1 VRQDL
6 QRDDGDGALS
16 HPQAAALVISVV
28 ALLAHGCPVQAI
40 VAAFAPDERTVAAWQ
55 RRAGRHAA
63 RRAPERVHTHLVQ
76 ADELRVRV
84 VGGVVRLAMAISV
97 TGRLWL
103 GGVVGATRDRALI
116 RAVLLRV
123 RAGGPLAT
131 LLLCTDG
138 LISYP
143 RQALRCFRQP
153 APTGQR
159 GRPRLILPPG
169 MLIARAIKRYSQ
181 RRVRA
186 VGRRIIRGSA
196 AAVAAVNTA
205 YIARLNATFRARL
218 APLVRRGRA
227 TVHRV
232 VRLEAGGWLVGRVH
246 NFCAPHRSLGE
257 RTPAQAAG
265 LSDHRWTVH
274 ALLTFP
280 VPLPQVKRRGRPPHW
295 LREVARAA

>member
-1 VRQDL
+1 
-6 QRDDGDGALS
+6 
-16 HPQAAALVISVV
+16 
-28 ALLAHGCPVQAI
+28 
-40 VAAFAPDERTVAAWQ
+40 
-55 RRAGRHAA
+55 
-63 RRAPERVHTHLVQ
+63 
-76 ADELRVRV
+76 
-84 VGGVVRLAMAISV
+84 
-97 TGRLWL
+97 
-103 GGVVGATRDRALI
+103 
-116 RAVLLRV
+116 
-123 RAGGPLAT
+123 
-131 LLLCTDG
+131 
-138 LISYP
+138 
-143 RQALRCFRQP
+143 
-153 APTGQR
+153 
-159 GRPRLILPPG
+159 